1 MGRFLAAR
9 VMEGRVLLAVVVGRG
24 CRASCTAQVSPAAK
38 DVKSPADGHAN
49 DDNNDLS
56 LGSH

>member
-1 MGRFLAAR
+1 MAAR

-24 CRASCTAQVSPAAK
+24 CHASCTAQVSPAAK
-38 DVKSPADGHAN
+38 NVKSPADGHAN